1 MNKSDLE
8 YYSEQLTQAIDK
20 LATLASFDESTKCI
34 EWKDGKEIHLNKFE
48 VIRETVKEVIDELE
62 VIEIACFTELEDE
75 LQQGNK

>member
-8 YYSEQLTQAIDK
+8 YYSEQLIQAIDK

-62 VIEIACFTELEDE
+62 VIEIACFTELER
-75 LQQGNK
+75 